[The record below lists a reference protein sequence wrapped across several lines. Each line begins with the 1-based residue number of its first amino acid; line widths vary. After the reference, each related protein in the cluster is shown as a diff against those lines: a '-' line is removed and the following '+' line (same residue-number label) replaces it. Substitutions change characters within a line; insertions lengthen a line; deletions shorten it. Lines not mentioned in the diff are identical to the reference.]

1 MNWDDEGF
9 LLSKN
14 KYNENSVI
22 VEIFTASK
30 GKCTG
35 IIFGGTSKKIK
46 SYLQIGNKLHVN
58 YNYRND
64 NKIGYFKIE
73 ILKAFT
79 PIYFD
84 NKNKLLCIS
93 SALNLIK
100 LFTVDF
106 QENSKIFN
114 LIDDFFLIL
123 ENKNWLKEYILWEL
137 KLFKLIG
144 YDLQI
149 NNLVSHEIKNNQNQY
164 YVESK
169 NEKKL
174 VPNFL
179 INKNNDNFN
188 DDDLLKGLK
197 LVSDYMEKTILKP
210 NNINYP
216 VARLD
221 FFNNL
226 KNY

>member
-1 MNWDDEGF
+1 MNWDDTGF

-14 KYNENSVI
+14 KYSENSVI
-22 VEIFTASK
+22 AEIFTENK

-46 SYLQIGNKLHVN
+46 NYLQIGNKLHVN
-58 YNYRND
+58 YNYKND

-100 LFTVDF
+100 LLTVES
-106 QENSKIFN
+106 QENSKIFK

-123 ENKNWLKEYILWEL
+123 KNNNWLKEYILWEL
-137 KLFKLIG
+137 KFFKLIG
-144 YDLQI
+144 YDL
-149 NNLVSHEIKNNQNQY
+149 EIKNLVNLENKKNKNQY
-164 YVESK
+164 YVITK
-169 NEKKL
+169 NEKKF

-179 INKNNDNFN
+179 IDKNSDNFN
-188 DDDLLKGLK
+188 NDDLLKGLK
-197 LVSDYMEKTILKP
+197 LVSDYMEKSILKP
-210 NNINYP
+210 NNISYP
-216 VARLD
+216 ITRSN

-226 KNY
+226 KN

>member
-1 MNWDDEGF
+1 MYWDDIGF

-14 KYNENSVI
+14 RYNENSVI
-22 VEIFTASK
+22 AEIFTENN
-30 GKCTG
+30 GKCSG
-35 IIFGGTSKKIK
+35 VIFGATSKKIK
-46 SYLQIGNKLHVN
+46 SYLQIGNKFHVN
-58 YNYRND
+58 YNYKND
-64 NKIGYFKIE
+64 NKLGYFKIE

-100 LFTVDF
+100 LLTVES
-106 QENSKIFN
+106 QENYKIFN
-114 LIDDFFLIL
+114 LIDEFFLIL
-123 ENKNWLKEYILWEL
+123 ESKSWVKEYILWEL
-137 KLFKLIG
+137 KFLKLIG
-144 YDLQI
+144 YDLEI
-149 NNLVSHEIKNNQNQY
+149 KNLVSHEIKNSKNQY
-164 YVESK
+164 YVKSK

-179 INKNNDNFN
+179 VDKDNEKINK
-188 DDDLLKGLK
+188 DDLLQGLK
-197 LVSDYMEKTILKP
+197 LVSDYMEKSILKP

-216 VARLD
+216 NARLN

-226 KNY
+226 KNL

>member
-1 MNWDDEGF
+1 MYWDDVGF

-14 KYNENSVI
+14 RYNENSI
-22 VEIFTASK
+22 IAEIFTENK
-30 GKCTG
+30 GKCSG
-35 IIFGGTSKKIK
+35 IIFGATSKKIK
-46 SYLQIGNKLHVN
+46 SYLQIGNKFHVN
-58 YNYRND
+58 YNYKND
-64 NKIGYFKIE
+64 NKLGYFKIE

-79 PIYFD
+79 PNYFE

-100 LFTVDF
+100 LLTVES
-106 QENSKIFN
+106 QENYKIFN

-123 ENKNWLKEYILWEL
+123 ENKNWIKEYVLWEL
-137 KLFKLIG
+137 KFLKLIG
-144 YDLQI
+144 YDL
-149 NNLVSHEIKNNQNQY
+149 EIKNLVNQEIINNRNQY
-164 YVESK
+164 YVKSK
-169 NEKKL
+169 TEKKL

-179 INKNNDNFN
+179 IDKENDNFSN
-188 DDDLLKGLK
+188 DDLLKGLK
-197 LVSDYMEKTILKP
+197 LVSDYMEKSILKP

-226 KNY
+226 KNL

>member
-1 MNWDDEGF
+1 MNWDDTGF

-22 VEIFTASK
+22 VEIFTENR

-46 SYLQIGNKLHVN
+46 NYLQIGNKLYVN
-58 YNYRND
+58 YNYKNE
-64 NKIGYFKIE
+64 NKIGYFKVE
-73 ILKAFT
+73 ILKAFS
-79 PIYFD
+79 PMYFD

-93 SALNLIK
+93 SALNLVK
-100 LFTVDF
+100 LLTVES
-106 QENSKIFN
+106 QENLKVFN
-114 LIDDFFLIL
+114 LIGEFFNFL
-123 ENKNWLKEYILWEL
+123 ETKNWLKNYILWEL
-137 KLFKLIG
+137 NFFKVIG
-144 YDLQI
+144 YDLEI
-149 NNLVSHEIKNNQNQY
+149 DNLVYQENLDNKKQFFVKSI
-164 YVESK
+164 

-179 INKNNDNFN
+179 VEKNTDDFN

-197 LVSDYMEKTILKP
+197 LVSDYMEKSILKP

-216 VARLD
+216 IARLN

-226 KNY
+226 KN

>member
-1 MNWDDEGF
+1 MYWDDTGF

-22 VEIFTASK
+22 VEIFTEFK

-35 IIFGGTSKKIK
+35 IIFGATSKKIK

-58 YNYRND
+58 YNYKND

-100 LFTVDF
+100 LLTVEL
-106 QENSKIFN
+106 QENSKIFK

-123 ENKNWLKEYILWEL
+123 ENKNWLKDYILWEL
-137 KLFKLIG
+137 KFFKLIG
-144 YDLQI
+144 YDLEI
-149 NNLVSHEIKNNQNQY
+149 SKLVNHEIKNNINQY
-164 YVESK
+164 YVKTK
-169 NEKKL
+169 NEKKFI
-174 VPNFL
+174 PNFL
-179 INKNNDNFN
+179 IDKNNDNFN
-188 DDDLLKGLK
+188 NDDLLKALK
-197 LVSDYMEKTILKP
+197 LVSDYMEKSILKP

-216 VARLD
+216 IARSD

-226 KNY
+226 KN

>member
-1 MNWDDEGF
+1 MNWDDTGF

-22 VEIFTASK
+22 VEIFTEFK
-30 GKCTG
+30 GKCSG

-46 SYLQIGNKLHVN
+46 NYLQIGNKLHVN
-58 YNYRND
+58 YNYKND

-100 LFTVDF
+100 LLTVES
-106 QENSKIFN
+106 QENYKIFN
-114 LIDDFFLIL
+114 LINDFFTIL
-123 ENKNWLKEYILWEL
+123 ENKNWVKEYILWEL
-137 KLFKLIG
+137 KFLKVIG
-144 YDLQI
+144 YDLELKK
-149 NNLVSHEIKNNQNQY
+149 LVTYEIKNSKNQY
-164 YVESK
+164 YVKSK

-174 VPNFL
+174 IPNFL
-179 INKNNDNFN
+179 IDKDNENFN
-188 DDDLLKGLK
+188 KDDLLKGLK
-197 LVSDYMEKTILKP
+197 LVSDYMEKSILKP

-226 KNY
+226 KNI

>member
-1 MNWDDEGF
+1 MNWYDTGF

-22 VEIFTASK
+22 VEIFTEYK

-46 SYLQIGNKLHVN
+46 NYLQIGNKLHVN
-58 YNYRND
+58 YNFKNE

-100 LFTVDF
+100 LLTVES
-106 QENSKIFN
+106 QENSKIYN

-123 ENKNWLKEYILWEL
+123 ENKNWLKNYILWEL
-137 KLFKLIG
+137 KFFKVIG
-144 YDLQI
+144 YDLEI
-149 NNLVSHEIKNNQNQY
+149 NNLVNFEVKNDKHQY
-164 YVESK
+164 YVKS
-169 NEKKL
+169 NNVKKL

-179 INKNNDNFN
+179 IDKNNDNFN
-188 DDDLLKGLK
+188 NDDLLKGLK
-197 LVSDYMEKTILKP
+197 LVSDYMEKSILKP

-216 VARLD
+216 VARSV

>member
-1 MNWDDEGF
+1 MNWDDTGF

-22 VEIFTASK
+22 VEIFTENR

-46 SYLQIGNKLHVN
+46 NYLQIGNKLYVN
-58 YNYRND
+58 YNYKNE
-64 NKIGYFKIE
+64 NKIGYFKVE
-73 ILKAFT
+73 ILKAFS
-79 PIYFD
+79 PMYFD

-93 SALNLIK
+93 SALNLVK
-100 LFTVDF
+100 LLTVES
-106 QENSKIFN
+106 QENLKVFN
-114 LIDDFFLIL
+114 LIGEFFNFL
-123 ENKNWLKEYILWEL
+123 ETKNWLKNYILWEL
-137 KLFKLIG
+137 NFFKVIG
-144 YDLQI
+144 YDLEI
-149 NNLVSHEIKNNQNQY
+149 DNLVYQENLDNKKQFFVKSI
-164 YVESK
+164 

-179 INKNNDNFN
+179 VEKNTDDFN

-197 LVSDYMEKTILKP
+197 LVSDYMEKSILKP
-210 NNINYP
+210 NNISYP
-216 VARLD
+216 MARSN

-226 KNY
+226 KN

>member
-1 MNWDDEGF
+1 MNWDDTGF

-22 VEIFTASK
+22 VEIFTEFK
-30 GKCTG
+30 GKSSG

-46 SYLQIGNKLHVN
+46 NYLQIGNKLHVN
-58 YNYRND
+58 YNYKND

-100 LFTVDF
+100 LFTVES
-106 QENSKIFN
+106 QENYKIFN
-114 LIDDFFLIL
+114 LIDDFFSIL
-123 ENKNWLKEYILWEL
+123 ENKNWIKEYILWEL
-137 KLFKLIG
+137 KFLKIIG
-144 YDLQI
+144 YDLELK
-149 NNLVSHEIKNNQNQY
+149 NLVSHEIKNSKNQY
-164 YVESK
+164 YVKSK

-174 VPNFL
+174 IPNFL
-179 INKNNDNFN
+179 IDKDNENFN
-188 DDDLLKGLK
+188 KDDLIKGLK
-197 LVSDYMEKTILKP
+197 LVSDYMEKSILKP

-226 KNY
+226 KNF